1 MIRIIILIIHAV
13 YVSKS
18 GSGSGV
24 TNSDCVNGS
33 IRLVDGR
40 SGYDYE
46 GRVELC
52 QDGEWKT
59 VCDENWGRQ
68 EAQVVCIQLGY
79 PNASNGI
86 ELKYRY

>member
-1 MIRIIILIIHAV
+1 M

-24 TNSDCVNGS
+24 TNSSDCVNGGVQ
-33 IRLVDGR
+33 LVDGR

-59 VCDENWGRQ
+59 VCDENWGQQ
-68 EAQVVCIQLGY
+68 EAQVVCRQLGY
-79 PNASNGI
+79 PNSSNGMDL
-86 ELKYRY
+86 LKYSCY